1 MESSDEDEQAVR
13 KRKWQSARQRL
24 LERLCALGLVYGRDY
39 MLFGEDSPLHGTRI
53 GVADES
59 LVTADFLVA
68 CSRAL
73 LESEEREWG
82 AVVDVHDPAKP
93 NKMRAIAEIS
103 SGSFTAISGGD
114 VTRQAIFEAYHKLG
128 LGHLLSWKP

>member
-1 MESSDEDEQAVR
+1 
-13 KRKWQSARQRL
+13 
-24 LERLCALGLVYGRDY
+24 
-39 MLFGEDSPLHGTRI
+39 MLFGEDSPLHGTGI

-59 LVTADFLVA
+59 LVTADSLVA

-73 LESEEREWG
+73 LESEEPEWG
-82 AVVDVHDPAKP
+82 ALVYVHDPTRP
-93 NKMRAIAEIS
+93 NKMRAIVEIC
-103 SGSFTAISGGD
+103 SGMFTLFGGGD